1 MRMWRIGPSGARP
14 SGCAPSVLTLAPGKP
29 RTIAGASP
37 SVSLMK
43 EPSSRLVRTLT
54 RSREG
59 LGFGSHLAHKLG
71 FHVRPRF
78 AGVSLSAPD
87 DGTAWKVALQIAVGE
102 YRWPGLTP
110 EAGWRVVDVGANI
123 GVFSLWA
130 ERLGADVTAFEP
142 EPRTFAS
149 LVTNVAGRRIS
160 PTQAALVDQAVPA
173 VRLYLSEMDSTSN
186 TLAGREI
193 ETGEPLRDFVDV
205 PTVTLTEVVGS
216 GCDLLK
222 LDCEGAEFEALLGAD
237 DDTLRRAQRIILEF
251 HRIAGSPDAIV
262 ERLEAVGMEV
272 TRFAETEDVG
282 LLGATTARI
291 ASPR

>member
-1 MRMWRIGPSGARP
+1 MP
-14 SGCAPSVLTLAPGKP
+14 
-29 RTIAGASP
+29 
-37 SVSLMK
+37 
-43 EPSSRLVRTLT
+43 EPSSKLARSFI

-59 LGFGSHLAHKLG
+59 LNFASHVAHKLG
-71 FHVRPRF
+71 LGVRPRF

-87 DGTAWKVALQIAVGE
+87 AATAWMVALQIAVGE

-110 EAGWRVVDVGANI
+110 ETGWHVVDVGANI

-149 LVTNVAGRRIS
+149 LVENVAGRRIS
-160 PTQAALVDQAVPA
+160 PRQAALVGDTAPS
-173 VRLYLSEMDSTSN
+173 VRLYLSQLDSTRH
-186 TLAGREI
+186 TAVGKEI
-193 ETGEPLRDFVDV
+193 ESGEPLRDFVDV
-205 PTVTLTEVVGS
+205 PTATLAEVVGS

-251 HRIAGSPDAIV
+251 HRIAGSPEEIV
-262 ERLEAVGMEV
+262 DRLEVAGMSVNVLWEI
-272 TRFAETEDVG
+272 ESVG
-282 LLGATTARI
+282 LIGARLAH
-291 ASPR
+291 

>member
-1 MRMWRIGPSGARP
+1 MR
-14 SGCAPSVLTLAPGKP
+14 
-29 RTIAGASP
+29 
-37 SVSLMK
+37 
-43 EPSSRLVRTLT
+43 EPSSRLVRIFN

-78 AGVSLSAPD
+78 TGVSLSAPD
-87 DGTAWKVALQIAVGE
+87 PDTAWMVALQIAVGE

-110 EAGWRVVDVGANI
+110 EAGWHVVDVGANI

-149 LVTNVAGRRIS
+149 LVANVAGRRIS
-160 PTQAALVDQAVPA
+160 PRQAALVGQARPA
-173 VRLYLSEMDSTSN
+173 VRLYLSELDSTRH
-186 TLAGREI
+186 TLTAKEI
-193 ETGEPLRDFVDV
+193 ESGEALRDFVDV
-205 PTVTLTEVVGS
+205 PTVTLADVVGS

-251 HRIAGSPDAIV
+251 HRIAGSPEVIV
-262 ERLEAVGMEV
+262 DRLEAVGMDV
-272 TRFAETEDVG
+272 DMLAENEAVG
-282 LLGATTARI
+282 LIGARLD
-291 ASPR
+291 SH

>member
-1 MRMWRIGPSGARP
+1 MS
-14 SGCAPSVLTLAPGKP
+14 
-29 RTIAGASP
+29 
-37 SVSLMK
+37 
-43 EPSSRLVRTLT
+43 EPSSRLIRSFR

-59 LGFGSHLAHKLG
+59 LSLAAHVAHKLG
-71 FHVRPRF
+71 LGVRPRF

-87 DGTAWKVALQIAVGE
+87 ADTAWLVALQIAVGE

-149 LVTNVAGRRIS
+149 LVANVAGRRIS
-160 PTQAALVDQAVPA
+160 PRQAALVGQAVPA
-173 VRLYLSEMDSTSN
+173 VRLYLSEVDSTRN
-186 TLAGREI
+186 TLVGKEV
-193 ETGEPLRDFVDV
+193 ESGEPLRDFVDV
-205 PTVTLTEVVGS
+205 PTVTLADVVGS

-237 DDTLRRAQRIILEF
+237 DATLLSAPRIIVEF
-251 HRIAGSPDAIV
+251 HRFAGSPELIV
-262 ERLEAVGMEV
+262 GRLEAVGMTV
-272 TRFAETEDVG
+272 SLLAETDSVG
-282 LLGATTARI
+282 LLGARLKSI
-291 ASPR
+291 